1 MREKLDQEWNYDKDH
16 CNVGKIKRKEWVG
29 KRKIN
34 FILLNRKERE
44 REREEETA
52 LIFVSA

>member
-1 MREKLDQEWNYDKDH
+1 MREKLDQEWNYDKGH
-16 CNVGKIKRKEWVG
+16 RNVGKIKRKGWVG

-44 REREEETA
+44 RERKKQ
-52 LIFVSA
+52 LLFL

>member
-1 MREKLDQEWNYDKDH
+1 M
-16 CNVGKIKRKEWVG
+16 GKIKRKGWVG
-29 KRKIN
+29 KREIN
-34 FILLNRKERE
+34 FILLNRKERERE